1 MRKFQLKT
9 KNVVAVAILLTLVSC
24 YKFGRIAAP
33 KTVAAFESFEGR
45 IVVANDNNNGPV
57 TGYSIFAVR
66 VPENWDVTTSDN
78 AYVQYATGDITIPG
92 DENDPTKPAEKAN
105 ISDVMHYSS
114 LLSSMY
120 NTSNPK
126 EGYTWVAF
134 ITDNK
139 HRRGIQG
146 HQSNSCDSI
155 AFNYTVTNDGIAGD
169 YELDYIIADEEDNI
183 EKYIGKLNDA
193 LGTRVFCT
201 STEAAVIKK
210 ADGGD
215 VWDHVQPEFKTIVT
229 VLEGE
234 GEPTVH
240 KPSTAV
246 SSPTIGT
253 DDAIT
258 IEYSNIAPDT
268 RLAVF
273 KYADRLPLNKDYI
286 VEGLERFNNGSY
298 ELSGFEP
305 GEYHVRGIDPN
316 GNIIANMQEATFSV
330 SYPEFEAGDASLMI
344 VSDVHLMAPELLVNE
359 GEAMD
364 KYRNGDSKLYKES
377 PELLQAAIDRA
388 LNVKPTA
395 LLISGDLTKDGEL
408 KSHQLMASMLKQLTD
423 AGIKVY
429 VVPGDHDINNPNASI
444 YDGDQT
450 MRAESI
456 NANQFAEIYADCGYT
471 EAVSRDEASL
481 SYMVY
486 PTEGLAI
493 ICIDGCRY
501 NENVIDGEE
510 PSEQDVLVSEG
521 RITKE
526 TLQWIATASEEARA
540 TGRNIVA
547 MMHHLISDPFNGYG
561 TLGSVVNGQPV
572 DIASQFTGEEPTE
585 EPYEVTTA
593 DVQQAFADAQIKIVF
608 TGDLQ
613 ATDIQRVSI
622 DEDIELYQVTTG
634 ALTAFD
640 CPYRLINIDEDK
652 MEIDTRVIKEADVEI
667 PSDMTLEDYAYYR
680 FNNNTPELVKGIC
693 NDYWPIING
702 IFQENFVF
710 PYDPDTDPFNKNDF
724 MRLPESAEDVANRVN
739 NNITQPILNVIA
751 SFVEGN
757 EHLKD
762 SQKMVDD
769 VKAGFD
775 GFFNTL
781 NTLPDIITP
790 MIKEGFADAGLDTDA
805 IADTVVG
812 SLAFNYLGETGN
824 VINDLFCTI
833 ALGNETAIH
842 APVASTNPAIKVKVN
857 GRVATISYE
866 GMTSDRL
873 QVYSS
878 VGAQLANVH
887 IQRGTGSQRIILPQ
901 EGIYMLRIGNS
912 TVKVST
918 K

>member
-1 MRKFQLKT
+1 MGKAKLKT
-9 KNVVAVAILLTLVSC
+9 KNVVVVAILLTLVSC

-78 AYVQYATGDITIPG
+78 AYVQYATGNITIPG

-146 HQSNSCDSI
+146 HESNSCDSI

-201 STEAAVIKK
+201 STEASVIKK
-210 ADGGD
+210 SDGGEA
-215 VWDHVQPEFKTIVT
+215 WDHVQPEFKTTVT

-253 DDAIT
+253 DDVIT
-258 IEYSNIAPDT
+258 IEYSDIAPDT

-273 KYADRLPLNKDYI
+273 KYADRLPLKKDYI
-286 VEGLERFNNGSY
+286 VEGRERFNSGSY

-305 GEYHVRGIDPN
+305 GEYHVRGIDAN

-330 SYPEFEAGDASLMI
+330 SYPDFEGGDASLMVI
-344 VSDVHLMAPELLVNE
+344 SDVHLMAPELLVSD
-359 GEAMD
+359 GEAMET
-364 KYRNGDSKLYKES
+364 YRSGNAKLYKES
-377 PELLQAAIDRA
+377 PALLQAAIDRA
-388 LNVKPTA
+388 LDVKPTA
-395 LLISGDLTKDGEL
+395 LLISGDLTKDGEM
-408 KSHQLMASMLKQLTD
+408 KSHQLMATMMKQLTD
-423 AGIKVY
+423 EGIKVY
-429 VVPGDHDINNPNASI
+429 VVPGDHDINNPHAAT
-444 YDGDQT
+444 YDGDKT
-450 MRAESI
+450 TRAESI
-456 NANQFAEIYADCGYT
+456 SASQFAEIYAHCGYT
-471 EAVSRDEASL
+471 DAVSRDASSL

-486 PTEGLAI
+486 PTDALAI
-493 ICIDGCRY
+493 ICIDDCRY
-501 NENVIDGEE
+501 SENITDGEV
-510 PSEQDVLVSEG
+510 PSDADVLISEG

-526 TLQWIATASEEARA
+526 TLQWIATAADEARQS
-540 TGRNIVA
+540 GRNVVA

-572 DIASQFTGEEPTE
+572 DIASQFTGETSTV

-593 DVQQAFADAQIKIVF
+593 DVQQAFADANIRIVF

-622 DEDIELYQVTTG
+622 GQEQELYQVTTG

-640 CPYRLINIDEDK
+640 CPYRLISIADDAIS
-652 MEIDTRVIKEADVEI
+652 IDTRVIKEADIET
-667 PSDMTLEDYAYYR
+667 PSDMSLEDYAYYR
-680 FNNNTPELVKGIC
+680 FNNKTPELVESIC
-693 NDYWPIING
+693 GDNWALING

-710 PYDPDTDPFNKNDF
+710 PYNPDTDAFNKNDF
-724 MRLPESAEDVANRVN
+724 MRLPESADDVADRVN
-739 NNITQPILNVIA
+739 QNITPAILNVIA

-781 NTLPDIITP
+781 NTLPNIITP

-805 IADTVVG
+805 IADNVVG
-812 SLAFNYLGETGN
+812 SLAFNYLDATDN
-824 VINDLFCTI
+824 VVNDLFCTI
-833 ALGNETAIH
+833 PFTTETAIK
-842 APVASTNPAIKVKVN
+842 APVAAKAAAIRVTTS
-857 GRVATISYE
+857 GRVARISYT
-866 GMTSDRL
+866 GATADRL
-873 QVYSS
+873 YVYSS
-878 VGAQLANVH
+878 AGKQLAGVH
-887 IQRGTGSQRIILPQ
+887 IQRGDGSQSIVLPC
-901 EGIYMLRIGNS
+901 EGIYLLRIGNS
-912 TVKVST
+912 SAKVIVK
-918 K
+918 